1 MKQRIISW
9 CAEYLI
15 FVGAIVVLFF
25 LISQPTFQTGIYMFL
40 AMAVTIASLW
50 FLGATLKFLI
60 RKERP
65 KEKLH
70 NMIERDRYAFPSMHA
85 LTISSA
91 FTYVI
96 MFDYLYGSV
105 LFLIAFLIMYSRVRT
120 HMHYV
125 VDMIAGFLLGVVYTF
140 IFAPIF
146 EKYISAII
154 VG

>member
-1 MKQRIISW
+1 MKQKIISW

-25 LISQPTFQTGIYMFL
+25 LILQSTFQTGIYMFF
-40 AMAVTIASLW
+40 TIALTITSLW
-50 FLGATLKFLI
+50 FLGAILKFLI

-91 FTYVI
+91 FTYVL
-96 MFDYLYGSV
+96 MFDYLYGV
-105 LFLIAFLIMYSRVRT
+105 ILFLIAFIIMFARVRT

-125 VDMIAGFLLGVVYTF
+125 VDMIAGFLLGVIYTF
-140 IFAPIF
+140 MFAPVF
-146 EKYISAII
+146 EKYISLFFSM
-154 VG
+154 